1 MARRRESRIINTLLT
16 NINSKSSN
24 NNRTVDVQYVF
35 NENEK
40 QKLLNKHGINKTKI
54 VSYSPVPLVNEIGY
68 LWTFDTPAPGT
79 QVNNFILTTG
89 PDESILD
96 WGDGNSVTVSS
107 NTSPSLNHTY

>member
-1 MARRRESRIINTLLT
+1 MARRRESGIINTLLT
-16 NINSKSSN
+16 NINSKTSN

-54 VSYSPVPLVNEIGY
+54 ISYSPVPIPSTYNF
-68 LWTFDTPAPGT
+68 WTFDTPAPGT

-89 PDESILD
+89 PAESTLK
-96 WGDGNSVTVSS
+96 WGDGNSVTVSP
-107 NTSPSLNHTY
+107 NTSTILNHTY